1 MPRLYNG
8 ILRPLINTNDME
20 MRLFIVAF
28 IVLGLCSCDHAR
40 QEGIGG
46 LHDLRTA
53 WNKGDSAVVGSWI
66 ISLIDTTL
74 EDGDF
79 YDRVVTLSQVTGF
92 CYGNVDVSEER
103 FWHTPEKERKINRVN
118 TAKVYQ
124 LYYGSCLF
132 MKSTTWDETLPLQDR
147 FWNDTTELSSEELEN
162 ISKAIHSLCK

>member
-1 MPRLYNG
+1 MK
-8 ILRPLINTNDME
+8 

-28 IVLGLCSCDHAR
+28 IILGFYSCDRER
-40 QEGIGG
+40 QEEIGE
-46 LHDLRTA
+46 LPDLRIA
-53 WNKGDSAVVGSWI
+53 WNKEDSAIVGSWI
-66 ISLIDTTL
+66 MSLLDTTL

-92 CYGNVDVSEER
+92 CYGNVDVSDER
-103 FWHTPEKERKINRVN
+103 FGHRPEKERKINRVN
-118 TAKVYQ
+118 TATVYQ
-124 LYYGSCLF
+124 LYYRSCLF